1 MTNLNTTFF
10 GESRGS
16 NIIRADPG
24 SKLSESACFA
34 SVGKQCE
41 KHFLGEPTTL
51 IFLQQGIAYLG
62 GKREAIGG
70 NLSNSGKSGIPH
82 KIPRLFL

>member
-1 MTNLNTTFF
+1 MINPNTAFF

-24 SKLSESACFA
+24 SKLSESARFA
-34 SVGKQCE
+34 SVGKQCQ

-62 GKREAIGG
+62 GKRDVIGG
-70 NLSNSGKSGIPH
+70 NLSNSGKPGNSH
-82 KIPRLFL
+82 KIPRPFL